1 MRDRLRR
8 LAALHIGLFAVVAA
22 WVGYW
27 QVVRGPDLAHHSE
40 NPRLLLAEDR
50 VQRGR
55 ILDRRLEVL
64 AGSVRRG
71 GRTVR
76 VYPKKEVFAHPV
88 GYRSLL
94 LGKSGLEA
102 SADAELLGMAEADSW
117 RALRARA
124 GRPRRGLD
132 VVTTL
137 DARLQREVWFAL
149 GPRAGAAVVVEL
161 GGGVVA
167 SASRPGFDPN
177 HLEETWAE
185 LRWSPTMPLVDRALS
200 GLYPP
205 GRPFGIVVLS
215 AALSRGLV
223 TLHSPVDCGGSGTQR
238 IRLVRDVLT
247 GDCDRALIQ
256 LGVALGGRVLREM
269 AEALGLGQ
277 LPATDVPAAA
287 GGLPELDERDR
298 EALARVASGEGG
310 VLVSPLQMAAVAA
323 TVARGGER
331 VSPYFVMAVRG
342 EVGIVHRAP
351 ARPAMRIL
359 APEVAHAVL
368 EAMRVSGK
376 GGVPAVT
383 GVVRAAKEKESV
395 GWFVGVAPAQKPR
408 LAVAVLL
415 EGASEEVANGVAQKV
430 VEAAL
435 RGVR

>member
-1 MRDRLRR
+1 MGDRLRS

-27 QVVRGPDLAHHSE
+27 QVVRGPDVAHHPE

-55 ILDRRLEVL
+55 ILDRRLEIL
-64 AGSVRRG
+64 AHSVRRG

-94 LGKSGLEA
+94 LGKAGLEA
-102 SADAELLGMAEADSW
+102 SADAELVGMAEAESW
-117 RALRARA
+117 PALRPRA

-137 DARLQREVWFAL
+137 DARLQREAWLAL
-149 GPRAGAAVVVEL
+149 GPRAGAVVVVEL
-161 GGGVVA
+161 SGGVLA

-177 HLEETWAE
+177 HLEERWAE
-185 LRWSPTMPLVDRALS
+185 LRWSPSSPLVDRALS

-223 TLHSPVDCGGSGTQR
+223 NLHSPVDCGGAGSQR
-238 IRLVRDVLT
+238 IRLVRDILT
-247 GDCDRALIQ
+247 GDCDRALVQ
-256 LGVALGGRVLREM
+256 LGVALGGRVLREV
-269 AEALGLGQ
+269 AEAVGLGQ

-287 GGLPELDERDR
+287 GALPELDGRDR
-298 EALARVASGEGG
+298 DVLARVASGDGG
-310 VLVSPLQMAAVAA
+310 MLVSPLHMAAVAA

-331 VSPYFVMAVRG
+331 VSPYFVQAVRG
-342 EVGIVHRAP
+342 ELGIVDRAP
-351 ARPAMRIL
+351 VRPATRIL
-359 APEVAHAVL
+359 APEVAQAVV
-368 EAMRVSGK
+368 EAMKVSGK
-376 GGVPAVT
+376 GGMPAVT
-383 GVVRAAKEKESV
+383 GVVRAGRRSV
-395 GWFVGVAPAQKPR
+395 GWFVGIGSAQQPR
-408 LAVAVLL
+408 LAVAVLV
-415 EGASEEVANGVAQKV
+415 EGAREEVAAAVAQKV

-435 RGVR
+435 RVIR